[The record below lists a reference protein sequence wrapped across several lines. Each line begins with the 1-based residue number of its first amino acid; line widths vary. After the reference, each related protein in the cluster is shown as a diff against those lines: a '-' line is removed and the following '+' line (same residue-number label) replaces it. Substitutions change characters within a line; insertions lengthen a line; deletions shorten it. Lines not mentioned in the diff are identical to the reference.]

1 VNSETYSEEYNKSKN
16 INSIKII
23 FLVSIGIFIFKWLFS
38 YYFFQDDISIKIIFD
53 SPSDGY
59 FFYIYTE
66 ALSSLNFNNSY
77 DPNVKNLQNLPLPFF
92 ATLISSVL
100 LKLFGFYAILI
111 TELLFIF
118 LFLLIFFFIFR
129 KLDFKRNFSI
139 LLALTLLSI
148 PTFINFFDLNS
159 FQYFNS
165 LNNIFGLRFTRPLVV
180 NNFLYIFILHLIYL
194 DKEKTFNYKNFII
207 FGLILSFSFTS
218 FYYFFILQVITLLIY
233 LFSKFRLIY
242 LIKLRNIQ
250 LYMVSLLVFLVA
262 SGPFIYFLITSE
274 ADYKERLYLM
284 DIDINKKKI
293 LFEHL
298 FDRLISLK
306 FILVFL
312 VITSLNIANNML
324 KITNANKINIFYFLF
339 IASIISP
346 FIFIVLT
353 SKVSLIYHFTNLTV
367 LSIFYYLFFFMANLF
382 NRFKKLQ
389 NNKVIISSIIFLIF
403 FYNFNVYQNFK
414 IKKLN
419 NDYTKYRT
427 GIFNAT
433 QVLQRVGGEEVK
445 LLTFD
450 SRLMVWAILNN
461 VKQINVLSGQLVPKK
476 HSMIENDLINN
487 FKFLKLDVENFLDFF
502 ENKET
507 EWRLFN
513 PNTQLFFWG
522 RYTASTLKTYKDSKN
537 FEQNELDKISKTTP
551 LNVQSIALPKEEFER
566 LKKKFINNNDVVYNP
581 PNIIVLNFKDKILK
595 KSNLKKNF
603 YCEEISNND
612 IKIFTSLKLKNK
624 CKINF

>member
-1 VNSETYSEEYNKSKN
+1 MNSETYSEEYKKLKN

-77 DPNVKNLQNLPLPFF
+77 DPNIKNLQNLPLPFF

-118 LFLLIFFFIFR
+118 LFILIFFFIFR

-148 PTFINFFDLNS
+148 PTIINFFDLNS

-165 LNNIFGLRFTRPLVV
+165 LDNIFGLRFTRPLVV

-194 DKEKTFNYKNFII
+194 DREKTFNFKNFII

-218 FYYFFILQVITLLIY
+218 FYYFFILQIITLLIY
-233 LFSKFRLIY
+233 LLSKFRLFY

-250 LYMVSLLVFLVA
+250 FYMVSLLVFLVA
-262 SGPFIYFLITSE
+262 SAPFIYFLITSE

-324 KITNANKINIFYFLF
+324 QIKNANKINIFYFLF
-339 IASIISP
+339 IASILSP

-353 SKVSLIYHFTNLTV
+353 SKVSLIYHFTNLIV
-367 LSIFYYLFFFMANLF
+367 LSIFYYFFFFIANLF

-414 IKKLN
+414 VKKLN
-419 NDYTKYRT
+419 DDYTKYRT

-433 QVLQRVGGEEVK
+433 QVLKRIGREEVK

-487 FKFLKLDVENFLDFF
+487 FKFLKLDVENFLNFF

-522 RYTASTLKTYKDSKN
+522 RYTASTLKTYKDSKD
-537 FEQNELDKISKTTP
+537 FEQNELDKIAKTTP
-551 LNVQSIALPKEEFER
+551 LNVQSIAIPKGEFER
-566 LKKKFINNNDVVYNP
+566 L
-581 PNIIVLNFKDKILK
+581 
-595 KSNLKKNF
+595 
-603 YCEEISNND
+603 
-612 IKIFTSLKLKNK
+612 
-624 CKINF
+624 